1 MGKVLFSYSLFEP
14 KSLFSEK
21 RAHDKHNTALRY
33 WYNLPLLPAINTI
46 LFPNSETRLYVSK
59 SIWDNPLSEVISA
72 LVERFD
78 SFKVVS
84 KEDNYNTIEPT
95 FWRFEPIFDKTY
107 DAVFTRD
114 VDSLPSKEE
123 FLLSAYFLS
132 DPNYS
137 IQTIRSHP
145 NHIFPITIML
155 AGLSGFK
162 PKQISNLEKSSYEQF
177 CETYLTEEYG
187 SDQKALIN
195 FFTKDKDFVS
205 NQFLDCRIN
214 KMAKLPKP
222 LIDCKTLVYDKK
234 LEKSFQN
241 HQVSELIKYLEKN
254 IAWSGEPID
263 IRGLPISDF
272 LQLNYP
278 AIKLLLSSLS
288 LCSKQTRDFYL
299 FKQENFYP
307 QP

>member
-1 MGKVLFSYSLFEP
+1 MGKILFSYSLFEP
-14 KSLFSEK
+14 KSLFNER
-21 RAHDKHNTALRY
+21 RAHDKHNSTLRY
-33 WYNLPLLPAINTI
+33 WYNLPLIPAINSI

-59 SIWDNPLSEVISA
+59 SIWDNPLGEVISA
-72 LVERFD
+72 LVEQFD

-84 KEDNYNTIEPT
+84 KDDNYNTIEPT
-95 FWRFEPIFDKTY
+95 FWRFEPIFDKDYET
-107 DAVFTRD
+107 VFTRD
-114 VDSLPSKEE
+114 IDSLPSKEE

-162 PKQISNLEKSSYEQF
+162 PKQISFLEGSSYEQF
-177 CETYLTEEYG
+177 CETYLSDEYG
-187 SDQKALIN
+187 SDQKAIIN
-195 FFTKDKDFVS
+195 FFTKDKDFIS

-222 LIDCKTLVYDKK
+222 LIYCKELIYDKK
-234 LEKSFQN
+234 FEKSFQTY
-241 HQVSELIKYLEKN
+241 QTTELIKWLEKN
-254 IAWSGEPID
+254 ITWSGEPID
-263 IRGLPISDF
+263 IRGLPISYF

-278 AIKLLLSSLS
+278 EIKLLLTSLS
-288 LCSKQTRDFYL
+288 LCSKEIRDFYF
-299 FKQENFYP
+299 FKNENLYS
-307 QP
+307 

>member
-1 MGKVLFSYSLFEP
+1 MGKVLFSYSLFDP

-21 RAHDKHNTALRY
+21 RAHDKHNSALRY
-33 WYNLPLLPAINTI
+33 WYNLSLIPAINQI

-59 SIWDNPLSEVISA
+59 SIWDNPLSEILYILA
-72 LVERFD
+72 EQFE
-78 SFKVVS
+78 SFNVLS
-84 KEDNYNTIEPT
+84 KEEDYKTIEPT

-107 DAVFTRD
+107 DTVFTRD
-114 VDSLPSKEE
+114 IDSLPSKEE
-123 FLLSAYFLS
+123 YLLSSYFLS

-162 PKQISNLEKSSYEQF
+162 PKQIPFLEGSSYEQF
-177 CETYLTEEYG
+177 CETYLSDEYG

-195 FFTKDKDFVS
+195 YFTKDKNFIR

-222 LIDCKTLVYDKK
+222 LIDCKELVYDKK

-241 HQVSELIKYLEKN
+241 HLDFELIKWLEKN

-263 IRGLPISDF
+263 IRGLPMSDF

-288 LCSKQTRDFYL
+288 LCSNKTRDFYL
-299 FKQENFYP
+299 FKKENFYS
-307 QP
+307 